1 MSNELTTSENPGAA
15 GAGSATGEG
24 LTTGAEQAGFAS
36 LPAGAGRKAEIQRVM
51 NTDIDRYYADGLDR
65 EYAQILESE
74 HVEVNPDAGNPTQ
87 PMDSDISRTALC
99 SSDAGRRLVS
109 DWDSMGGFR
118 AHLANVQRTASD
130 IVRTIGGNREQRV
143 FMEHFD
149 RDVPEP
155 ARYAVYAEIAA
166 GAPVYVVPAAPS
178 EIERFKATPAGEVLV
193 REWGSDSAE
202 AVAILQAR
210 ARRIDDALSDDDAFE
225 FWFWLDE
232 QAPATA
238 AAIFRKL
245 AR

>member
-36 LPAGAGRKAEIQRVM
+36 LPAGAGRKAEIQHVM
-51 NTDIDRYYADGLDR
+51 RTDIDRYYADGMDR
-65 EYAQILESE
+65 EYAQILQSE
-74 HVEVNPDAGNPTQ
+74 QATINPDSVNPTQ
-87 PMDSDISRTALC
+87 PMDAEQSRISLC

-109 DWDSMGGFR
+109 DWDEMGGFR
-118 AHLANVQRTASD
+118 AHLVNVQRTASD

-149 RDVPEP
+149 RDVPET
-155 ARYAVYAEIAA
+155 ARIATYAEIAA
-166 GAPVYVVPAAPS
+166 GPAYVMPATPNEVKS
-178 EIERFKATPAGEVLV
+178 FEATPAGSVLV
-193 REWGSDSAE
+193 AEWGSDA
-202 AVAILQAR
+202 AQNVAQLRAR
-210 ARRIDDALSDDDAFE
+210 AKRLTDALDEDDAHE

-232 QAPATA
+232 QTPATA

-245 AR
+245 VR